1 MFEIKEIKS
10 FEYDIASKDLLI
22 ELKEAK
28 VINNYNR
35 SQLIIK
41 NVSYERFEKLLTKFN
56 KLKQYWSYYILQYE
70 SLKEDKWQLKNNYK
84 E

>member
-1 MFEIKEIKS
+1 MFKIEEIKF
-10 FEYDIASKDLLI
+10 FEYDLNSKDLLI

-41 NVSYERFEKLLTKFN
+41 NVSYERFEKLLINFN
-56 KLKQYWSYYILQYE
+56 QLKLK
-70 SLKEDKWQLKNNYK
+70 
-84 E
+84 